1 MLLFAGTR
9 VSVLLSV
16 LLPVLALLAGVLV
29 YRDSVST
36 GRGRDVAALFGFTIA
51 GLLLAGSV
59 PGLVALALTQDVAM
73 QGFPTS
79 IRILPGSL
87 ALLVY
92 LYFR

>member
-1 MLLFAGTR
+1 MILYAGIRASML
-9 VSVLLSV
+9 VSVLLPMV
-16 LLPVLALLAGVLV
+16 ALLAGVLV
-29 YRDSVST
+29 YRDSVRAGT
-36 GRGRDVAALFGFTIA
+36 DKDVAALFGFAIA

-59 PGLVALALTQDVAM
+59 PGLVALALTEDVAM

-79 IRILPGSL
+79 IRILPGAL

>member
-1 MLLFAGTR
+1 MLLFAGIR
-9 VSVLLSV
+9 VSVLISV
-16 LLPVLALLAGVLV
+16 LLPVLALLAGLLV
-29 YRDSVST
+29 YRDSVSM

-79 IRILPGSL
+79 IRILPGSF